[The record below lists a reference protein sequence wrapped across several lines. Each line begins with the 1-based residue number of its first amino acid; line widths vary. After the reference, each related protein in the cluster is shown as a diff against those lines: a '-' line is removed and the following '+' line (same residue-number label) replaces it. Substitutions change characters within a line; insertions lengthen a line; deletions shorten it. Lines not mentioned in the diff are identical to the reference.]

1 MKRSLL
7 STLFS
12 AIGAFIFCLTTA
24 NLTKADTVAF
34 TGSFTG
40 VAAQP
45 AAGRYAG
52 PALTVS
58 ITNVP
63 GIVAPFGA
71 ATRNQ
76 PPRKT
81 EGVVGTWYYIS
92 LINDDGSEKELS
104 NRESFL
110 DLKADGTFENSLGV
124 LAGRGSQIG
133 TYSVSGNRLTLNA
146 ENREPKTY
154 TMTFGNDGK
163 KTHGLSGQ
171 TLKLINKD
179 GIGYKLERKAAE

>member
-1 MKRSLL
+1 
-7 STLFS
+7 
-12 AIGAFIFCLTTA
+12 
-24 NLTKADTVAF
+24 
-34 TGSFTG
+34 
-40 VAAQP
+40 
-45 AAGRYAG
+45 
-52 PALTVS
+52 
-58 ITNVP
+58 
-63 GIVAPFGA
+63 VAPFGA
-71 ATRNQ
+71 TTRNQ
-76 PPRKT
+76 PPLKT

-104 NRESFL
+104 NREGFL
-110 DLKADGTFENSLGV
+110 NLKADGTFENSLGV

-133 TYSVSGNRLTLNA
+133 TYTVSGNRLTLNA

-179 GIGYKLERKAAE
+179 GIGYKLERKAVE